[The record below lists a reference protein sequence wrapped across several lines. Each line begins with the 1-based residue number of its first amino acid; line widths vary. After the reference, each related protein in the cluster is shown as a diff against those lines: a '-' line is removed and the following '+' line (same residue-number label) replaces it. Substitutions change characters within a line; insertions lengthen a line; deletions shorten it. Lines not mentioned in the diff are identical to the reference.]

1 MVNAYWSGETS
12 RRIRSRIIVEGD
24 LVLLTPAHLGNGDT
38 DEQVDMS
45 LLTDALDGRTPLL
58 TGASIAGALRAYLAA
73 RQHGSRQ
80 EPPGEA
86 AASASVLLF
95 GGSRGDDE
103 GEQSLLIVEDAP
115 GRPDAQREGAPVGI
129 EVREGVR
136 IEPTSRTAEEK
147 KLYNFELWEAGTT
160 FPLRFELIVRADDDA
175 AQLKSAL
182 ATALQGLQE
191 GEITLGARKTRGL
204 GKVIVENW
212 RVKEYVL
219 SEPDDLLEWVLHG
232 AESLEGRVPSVEDI
246 ASALNASLLKDARRV
261 FVLEAVFAI
270 DGSLLIRADSGMD
283 DIGPDTRHL
292 HTRQGGKEAN
302 IHEPERPVVSGTSL
316 AGALRAR
323 ALRIALALEIPNSI
337 SLVNAIFGPMIKP
350 KVKPNASRLCVKE
363 QFVEGVESSLVQNR
377 VSIDRFTG
385 GARDTALFNE
395 QPVFGGKS
403 SQLKII
409 LRLAYR
415 EVKEIGLLLLLL
427 KDLWTGDLPLGGE
440 SGIGRGRLKGISAHL
455 HLQTPD
461 SGAGWEIKWQGSP
474 ANLSADE
481 RRTLEGYVAAL
492 RALSQAGGGV

>member
-103 GEQSLLIVEDAP
+103 GEQSLLIVEDSL
-115 GRPDAQREGAPVGI
+115 GRPDLRRAEATVGI

-160 FPLRFELIVRADDDA
+160 FPLRFELIVRAEDDA

-204 GKVIVENW
+204 GKVRVENW
-212 RVKEYVL
+212 RVKEYAL
-219 SEPDDLLEWVLHG
+219 TEPRDLLDWVLHG
-232 AESLEGRVPSVEDI
+232 AKPLEGRVPPVPDVT
-246 ASALNASLLKDARRV
+246 SALNASLLEDARRM
-261 FVLEAVFAI
+261 FVLEALFALE
-270 DGSLLIRADSGMD
+270 GSLLIRAGVGMD

-292 HTRQGGKEAN
+292 HTRSGGVAAN
-302 IHEPERPVVSGTSL
+302 GPVQERPILSGTSL

-323 ALRIALALEIPNSI
+323 ALRIALAQGNAKAAN
-337 SLVNAIFGPMIKP
+337 LVDALFGPMIRDRVP
-350 KVKPNASRLCVKE
+350 PEASRLCVEE
-363 QFVEGVESSLVQNR
+363 QFLEGVEASLVQNR

-395 QPVFGGKS
+395 QPVFGS
-403 SQLKII
+403 DTSRLKIV
-409 LRLAYR
+409 LRLTNPAK
-415 EVKEIGLLLLLL
+415 EEIGLLLLLL

-440 SGIGRGRLKGISAHL
+440 SGVGRGRLQGLSAGL
-455 HLQTPD
+455 RLQSPD
-461 SGAGWEIKWQGSP
+461 SDAGWTIRWQGSP
-474 ANLSADE
+474 ANLSSGE
-481 RRTLEGYVAAL
+481 RAILEDCVTAL
-492 RALSQAGGGV
+492 RTSSNAGGDV